1 MKLKV
6 VKFQIRPDPHKQFD
20 LSLDKQRN
28 INE

>member
-6 VKFQIRPDPHKQFD
+6 VKFQIRPDPH